1 MPDDAAEFAACVK
14 LPAMA
19 KNIQSAADALT
30 STTADISAV
39 CGTITAAVRR
49 YGYRCRR
56 PSGTVRQCGCRG
68 IKAMFD
74 FFAGEPKMAMPSAG
88 TGNIET
94 VRKPSLLFRR

>member
-19 KNIQSAADALT
+19 KNIQS
-30 STTADISAV
+30 
-39 CGTITAAVRR
+39 AVRR

-74 FFAGEPKMAMPSAG
+74 FFAGEPKMAMTSAG